1 MVCATHCW
9 IKVTNE
15 RRSTVDTSAES
26 SGAVNLLSDGYLTG
40 KEVLIIGSITIV
52 AFIANSNI
60 WITSNLSLTDPK
72 GPWRSCIN
80 RELGIEWSYQGGD
93 AISLEKLTSQNWACL
108 KWCSCCC
115 L

>member
-26 SGAVNLLSDGYLTG
+26 SGAVNLLSDSDLTG
-40 KEVLIIGSITIV
+40 KEVLVVSSITIV
-52 AFIANSNI
+52 AFIANDNI

-72 GPWRSCIN
+72 GPWRSSLN
-80 RELGIEWSYQGGD
+80 RELGIKWSYQGGY
-93 AISLEKLTSQNWACL
+93 AIRLEKQTSQNWTCL
-108 KWCSCCC
+108 KWSSCCG